1 MLDKLAWQASAPG
14 IEPSLDGLCD
24 AATLQLLLL
33 CLNNYFGND
42 VRSLG
47 KNSPGIHSPLAKSYE
62 SNVSLCGLFA
72 CFGCC
77 LATRPISNLLSK
89 HGVADLAGKHR
100 RSAHAG
106 SRTPVTIMAGLYDT
120 ATLHAL
126 LLLLR
131 LCNKNRDGGRCD
143 ANSYGDA
150 F

>member
-14 IEPSLDGLCD
+14 IEPSLESLCD

-42 VRSLG
+42 VRSHG
-47 KNSPGIHSPLAKSYE
+47 KNSPGIHSPLAKSHE
-62 SNVSLCGLFA
+62 SNVSR
-72 CFGCC
+72 C

-106 SRTPVTIMAGLYDT
+106 SRTRVTSVAGLYDT